1 METQRIALVTQMDP
15 YVGKYYS
22 VDYIRRNILGH
33 KEQDIK
39 EQDKQMKKEIDMGI
53 VMDPIDVNTFDTMD
67 RQNDAFAPEIDAQ
80 NAEDDHKRDM
90 EQAKQQAKLKPAPTK
105 TTSNTK

>member
-1 METQRIALVTQMDP
+1 MEP

-22 VDYIRRNILGH
+22 VDYIRRSVLGH
-33 KEQDIK
+33 KEADIK
-39 EQDKQMKKEIDMGI
+39 EQDKQMKKEIEQGI

-67 RQNDAFAPEIDAQ
+67 RQNDAFAPEIEAQ
-80 NAEDDHKRDM
+80 NAEDDQKRDLEM
-90 EQAKQQAKLKPAPTK
+90 AKQQAKLKPAPTK